1 MALLASPEQIAELE
15 RDVDWKTIKLPD
27 GFVRIGRMT
36 ERHAIRLQE
45 LLNSDRVYKES
56 D

>member
-15 RDVDWKTIKLPD
+15 KDVDWKTIKLP
-27 GFVRIGRMT
+27 GAIVRIGKMT
-36 ERHAIRLQE
+36 EEKAIRLQE
-45 LLNSDRVYKES
+45 LLNGDRVYKES